1 MKPQVLISSLTVCA
15 AVLGSMFA
23 SAGAWAAGNAEAGQQ
38 KAAACMA
45 CHGPD
50 GNSLADMWPKLA
62 GQLPDY
68 IVKQLKD
75 FKAGKRVNEQMSPQA
90 ANVAESDMPDIAA
103 WFAAQTIK
111 PGDSDPSLRAK
122 GEQIYLK
129 GKGRPVPVTACVGC
143 HGPAGAGNK
152 NWNKTWSN
160 LPAVLA
166 PGIGGQH
173 AAYVD
178 SQLRAYRDGSRSN
191 DPARVMRNIAHGLD
205 DGEIKA
211 LAAYIAGLS
220 R

>member
-1 MKPQVLISSLTVCA
+1 MNFQTLVLRVTMCSVTLAAALSSATVT
-15 AVLGSMFA
+15 
-23 SAGAWAAGNAEAGQQ
+23 AAGSAEAGQQ

-75 FKAGKRVNEQMSPQA
+75 FKAGRRSNEQMSPQA
-90 ANVAESDMPDIAA
+90 ANVAESDMADIAA
-103 WFAAQTIK
+103 WFAAQTVK
-111 PGDSDPSLRAK
+111 PGESDQSLRAK

-129 GKGRPVPVTACVGC
+129 GKGRPTPVTACVGC

-152 NWNKTWSN
+152 DWNKTWSQV
-160 LPAVLA
+160 PAVLA

-178 SQLRAYRDGSRSN
+178 GQLRAYRDGSRNN
-191 DPARVMRNIAHGLD
+191 DPGRVMRNIAHGLGD
-205 DGEIKA
+205 EEIKA